1 MPDKK
6 KKKTPSPLEKSVKSV
21 ARTISKTFHTKKKI
35 LKKLTIGFEI
45 EFFILDKKGRIVNEA
60 DLLLKKINK
69 KDRDPGSE
77 ITYEIGKN
85 MIEVGSYPHENSVDT
100 LWALIKNIKSLL
112 YTAEE
117 EGLMICP
124 LGVYP
129 GKQNPKMRTN
139 AHYKSKEKIFG
150 KTRFKNAGRAC
161 GFHIH
166 FELPW
171 GVFDSRKLELKHL
184 VNSKNKEALVNA
196 YNFLIAADP
205 ALTTFMQ
212 SSPFVQGKHLGK
224 DGRMLIYRGSPEL
237 KNPDSLYANYPG
249 FGGLPSYKHTG
260 TNIIDLGKEKFK
272 NWLKILKDAGIKN
285 GEMPKYKSSLETN
298 WTPVKVNPHGT
309 LEQRGMD
316 SNHLLIILAISVVL
330 KRILSAIQDE
340 HYNVKPSDL
349 AIKEPFKLENK
360 TILIPPDIYVKSELQ
375 TASAYQ
381 GLENETLWYYC
392 KRLLWLAKLIDKK
405 ADNSIF
411 ENLEKMIESK
421 KTVSDEIITRA
432 EELGHKVLKKELS
445 PDIAAQ
451 IAIEHSKKL
460 FQEIVIAEKYAEKN
474 K

>member
-1 MPDKK
+1 MPNKK
-6 KKKTPSPLEKSVKSV
+6 KKNFPASVEKSIKSV
-21 ARTISKTFHTKKKI
+21 AKTISKTLIPKKKK

-45 EFFILDKKGRIVNEA
+45 EFFILDKNGHIVNEA
-60 DLLLKKINK
+60 DLLLKKIDK

-77 ITYEIGKN
+77 ITYEVGKN

-100 LWALIKNIKSLL
+100 LLGLIKNIKSLL

-117 EGLMICP
+117 ENLIICP
-124 LGVYP
+124 LGAYP
-129 GKQNPKMRTN
+129 GKQNPKMRTKSR
-139 AHYKSKEKIFG
+139 YKSKEKIFG

-161 GFHIH
+161 GFHMH

-171 GVFDSRKLELKHL
+171 GVFDSQKLELKHL

-196 YNFLIAADP
+196 YNFLIATDP

-212 SSPFVQGKHLGK
+212 SSPFVQGKYLGK

-237 KNPDSLYANYPG
+237 KNPDSLYANYPD

-260 TNIIDLGKEKFK
+260 TNIIDLGQKKFK
-272 NWLKILKDAGIKN
+272 DWLKILKDAGIKN
-285 GEMPKYKSSLETN
+285 GAMPKYKSSLETN

-316 SNHLLIILAISVVL
+316 SNNLLIILAISVIL
-330 KRILSAIQDE
+330 KRILGAIQDE
-340 HYNVKPSDL
+340 HYKVETSDL

-360 TILIPPDIYVKSELQ
+360 TILIPPDIYVKTELQ
-375 TASAYQ
+375 TAAAYQ
-381 GLENETLWYYC
+381 GLENETLCYYC

-411 ENLEKMIESK
+411 ANLEKMIESK
-421 KTVSDEIITRA
+421 KTVSDEIIARA
-432 EELGHKVLKKELS
+432 KKLGHKNLEKEL
-445 PDIAAQ
+445 PPEIGAQ
-451 IAIEHSKKL
+451 IAVEHSKKL
-460 FQEIVIAEKYAEKN
+460 FEEIVIAEKYAKKN
-474 K
+474 T